1 MSMAFSPPSDA
12 VCTAALLAREKLLT
26 EQAQHLEG
34 ASYRRH
40 CEIEDELAKVQ
51 RLLKGLGFGNKN
63 LRRYRRSRLA
73 SP

>member
-1 MSMAFSPPSDA
+1 MSRAFSPLSDA
-12 VCTAALLAREKLLT
+12 VRAAALLAREKLLT
-26 EQAQHLEG
+26 EQAQHLDG

-40 CEIEDELAKVQ
+40 CEIEDELAKIH

-63 LRRYRRSRLA
+63 LRRYRRSRFA